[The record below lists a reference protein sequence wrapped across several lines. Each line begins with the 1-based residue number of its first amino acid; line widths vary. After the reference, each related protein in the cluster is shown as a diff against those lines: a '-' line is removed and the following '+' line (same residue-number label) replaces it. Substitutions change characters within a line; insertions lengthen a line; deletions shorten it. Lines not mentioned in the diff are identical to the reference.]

1 MPNTHGNIPLASQ
14 QIVNDGIFRIAS
26 LKSKVMQSPIDSK
39 IKYTSIDYDALVSL
53 TWSVC
58 CYGSFM
64 AQDNRCEIYLV
75 NAHKWLQKCFDGASV
90 LVAKAFFALEL
101 LLQLLSETTSSN
113 PLLSRKGSFFELGQT
128 ILFLPIMTKDLDCEL
143 LWNFL
148 RLWKNPP
155 NLVGA
160 TMYDF
165 WNQRF
170 PGISFSSNDSPVKH
184 SHVMLHYWTSRL
196 SEDNYQ
202 ETNIFTSSD
211 PEKVRVLREMKIEVH
226 INGIH
231 QDIRQ
236 IKLLEVCHH
245 FSLLI
250 FSNYKFYELLFQDTC
265 LTQET
270 NPATTVI
277 LHFSLAMHRLKL
289 HQFEGAF
296 YISRP

>member
-1 MPNTHGNIPLASQ
+1 M
-14 QIVNDGIFRIAS
+14 
-26 LKSKVMQSPIDSK
+26 
-39 IKYTSIDYDALVSL
+39 
-53 TWSVC
+53 
-58 CYGSFM
+58 
-64 AQDNRCEIYLV
+64 
-75 NAHKWLQKCFDGASV
+75 
-90 LVAKAFFALEL
+90 
-101 LLQLLSETTSSN
+101 
-113 PLLSRKGSFFELGQT
+113 
-128 ILFLPIMTKDLDCEL
+128 MTKDLE

-148 RLWKNPP
+148 RLWKNPL
-155 NLVGA
+155 NVVGA

-296 YISRP
+296 HGLKYVAAYL